1 MQHTIITRNSSK
13 IDNSEIDNIVNSLG
27 VTVKEKVVE
36 LTDKL
41 KETLD
46 FSTIE
51 KEISEMFNEFS
62 AAILEKMLNEI
73 IQNPQFLSFLKKLGG
88 RLGMHFVRYREI
100 NVRLYNG
107 ITVKVMSP
115 YFVKARPKKRK
126 KKRKKSGPCGP
137 NGYGHLGL
145 SALGFIGFSSAN
157 ITSEIVKLAV
167 LCPSLQVAKD
177 VLSERG
183 IEIDIKTIRRL
194 CRDLSLIGLKF
205 RGSVSIDGT
214 ENTTG
219 HTLVIGID
227 GGRFRE
233 RRIKRGRKRKGQ
245 KRQGYYTEWKEPKL
259 FTIWLSD
266 NEGNKVRD
274 FKPLYDATT
283 DGPDDMFLL
292 LQRYLDA
299 LDLSGIAKAVFC
311 GDGAPWIWNRVEKM
325 CRNFKNLNSDRIFQ
339 VIDYT
344 HAKQNLNE
352 IISQIPKNCKKK
364 DKIEKQ
370 WKKLLW
376 EGNIDGI
383 YLEICKILKGKKK
396 KVGINKW
403 RNYFHKNK
411 KRMQYQ
417 HFRSNHILC
426 GSGCVESAIRRVIN
440 LRIKSAGSFWKK
452 ERAEYFLF
460 LRSQLLSGRWLI
472 FIRNAARRWAKR
484 IINNNTIAPS
494 KIISEKNIVSV

>member
-1 MQHTIITRNSSK
+1 MQHSIITSDSGN
-13 IDNSEIDNIVNSLG
+13 IANAEIEKIVNSLA
-27 VTVKEKVVE
+27 VKVKAKVVE

-46 FSTIE
+46 FSAVE
-51 KEISEMFNEFS
+51 KVISEMFNKFIAS
-62 AAILEKMLNEI
+62 LLEKMLNKML
-73 IQNPQFLSFLKKLGG
+73 QNPQFLSFLKKLGG

-100 NVRLYNG
+100 NVHLYNG
-107 ITVKVMSP
+107 KTVKVMSP

-126 KKRKKSGPCGP
+126 KKRKKPGPYGP

-145 SALGFIGFSSAN
+145 SVLGFIGFYSAN
-157 ITSEIVKLAV
+157 ITSEVVKSAI

-194 CRDLSLIGLKF
+194 CRDLSLVGLKF
-205 RGSVSIDGT
+205 RGSVTIDGT
-214 ENTTG
+214 ENTDG

-227 GGRFRE
+227 GGRYRE
-233 RRIKRGRKRKGQ
+233 RRTKRGRKKKGR

-266 NEGNKVRD
+266 SEGNKVWD

-283 DGPDDMFLL
+283 EGPDDMFVLL
-292 LQRYLDA
+292 NRYLDA
-299 LDLSGIAKAVFC
+299 LDLSGIAKTVFC

-325 CRNFKNLNSDRIFQ
+325 CQNFKNLNSDRIFQ

-352 IISQIPKNCKKK
+352 IIGKIPKKYNKR
-364 DKIEKQ
+364 DKIEKK

-376 EGNIDGI
+376 EGDIDGI
-383 YLEICKILKGKKK
+383 YLSICNILKGKKK
-396 KVGINKW
+396 KEGIKKW

-411 KRMQYQ
+411 IRMQYQ
-417 HFRSNHILC
+417 HFRANHILC

-472 FIRNAARRWAKR
+472 FIKNVARRWAKR
-484 IINNNTIAPS
+484 TIINNTIAPS
-494 KIISEKNIVSV
+494 DIISEKNIVSI